1 MPDGKNVKDVKKAQD
16 EGGEDRKGKEEIV
29 NDGRIV
35 EEDKKKSK
43 PNDSNQKKA
52 ASPEKMDTTQLSAEE
67 NR

>member
-43 PNDSNQKKA
+43 PDDNNQKKA
-52 ASPEKMDTTQLSAEE
+52 ASPEKMDTTQLSAKE